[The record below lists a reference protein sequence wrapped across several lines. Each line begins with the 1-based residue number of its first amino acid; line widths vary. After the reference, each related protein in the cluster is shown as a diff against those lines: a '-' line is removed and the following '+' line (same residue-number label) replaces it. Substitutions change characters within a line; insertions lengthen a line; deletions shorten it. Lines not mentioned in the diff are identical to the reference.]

1 MTLLAT
7 ASTPLPVQV
16 TGVPTPAFPL
26 SPEWTTAIFTG
37 VAGVGTLFAV
47 AVSLYVAGW
56 LAPRL
61 AERAARDAEDRLR
74 RREDEAEDRRFRAA
88 CLLVYDELRDNLAEL
103 TSLEKLGGRWG
114 VDSPTLAS
122 EAYSEYKLLLATHL
136 GQDSRDSVRA
146 AYHHA
151 RRPEAFVHMVGAP
164 DLGLPLVGEP
174 VLETIRAAIKA
185 TERGCMVLAD
195 EAKKLPGGY
204 RDLS

>member
-1 MTLLAT
+1 LTLLAT

-37 VAGVGTLFAV
+37 VAGAGTLFAV

-74 RREDEAEDRRFRAA
+74 RRADEAEDRRFRAA

-103 TSLEKLGGRWG
+103 TTLEKQDRRVG
-114 VDSPTLAS
+114 VKAPTLAS

-136 GQDSRDSVRA
+136 SQDSRDSVRA
-146 AYHHA
+146 AYRHV
-151 RRPEAFVHMVGAP
+151 RRPEAFVHMRGAP
-164 DLGLPLVGEP
+164 ELGHPLVGEP
-174 VLETIRAAIKA
+174 VPDLIRAAIKA
-185 TERGCMVLAD
+185 TERGCMVLTE

-204 RDLS
+204 RDL